1 MAELVR
7 SEQEQEAIAIFLRE
21 VNKDRSENGLSPVG
35 TSTALLFLTARKFDT
50 ERAVNLYRQYQHERH
65 LYFLQE
71 IAPYDEPLRSELLS
85 GKFTILNA
93 RDAGGAAVAVFT
105 ARQHFPAATTH
116 RTVIQG
122 IAFQLDECLKSDETQ
137 KNGLILLYDMTE
149 SGYHNFDYGLARKI
163 LDLLK
168 GGYPARLKNVFI
180 ISPPLWFKAFLTL
193 LTSFLQQKLRDRI
206 EIVPRES
213 LVQRL
218 PQASVPESLGGM
230 LKVDHFAWLN
240 TCLMSFSESMKEN
253 GVVNA
258 RQGNRDL
265 IYTESSTTGVDAGV
279 TDEGALSVMEF
290 MEHLMKL
297 TPKGIKNE
305 FVDLKRRSGNGN
317 FYSAKLPENKMKNR
331 YLDVLCL
338 EESRVKL
345 NDLDGNTKSNYI
357 HANYM
362 DGYKQPKAYI
372 ATQGPLPNTKS
383 DFWQMLWEQQVYV
396 IVMVT
401 RCLERSRMK
410 CIQYWPENSETNQFE
425 TVDVAHQETLE
436 FEDHVERT
444 FSLRHKKSGETR
456 RITHFQ
462 MTSWPDYGVPSS
474 AESCLHVIGLV
485 REAQTDAV
493 QALGSTWKGHPRGPP
508 ILVHCSAGIGRTG
521 TFCTIDVNVA
531 RLSDVGKCEI
541 FNTVKHFRAQRAL
554 TIQTVEQYEFCHLA
568 ILEHALNMPSTMQEE
583 KEAIRDFLEGWK
595 MQLRDST
602 D

>member
-50 ERAVNLYRQYQHERH
+50 ERAVNLYRQYQYERR

-105 ARQHFPAATTH
+105 AREHFPATTTH

-149 SGYHNFDYGLARKI
+149 SGYQNFDYGLARKI

-180 ISPPLWFKAFLTL
+180 ISPPLWFKAVLTL

-317 FYSAKLPENKMKNR
+317 FYSAKLPENKTKNR

-345 NDLDGNTKSNYI
+345 TNLDGNTKSNYI

-401 RCLERSRMK
+401 RCFERSRMK

-425 TVDVAHQETLE
+425 TVDVTHQETLE

-493 QALGSTWKGHPRGPP
+493 QALGSRWKGHPRGPP